1 MGFHIIFG
9 ENQILKKLDTILK
22 ILGSI
27 QRKEEAMSQELDA
40 LAAQV
45 AANAEVEQS
54 AILLIQGIAAQLE
67 DLSDDPAQ
75 VLALAETL
83 KASAANLAAAI
94 SANTPPVPVP
104 E

>member
-1 MGFHIIFG
+1 M
-9 ENQILKKLDTILK
+9 LRL
-22 ILGSI
+22 I

-45 AANAEVEQS
+45 AANTEVEQS
-54 AILLIQGIAAQLE
+54 AILLIQGIAAQLA
-67 DLSDDPAQ
+67 DLKDDPAQ
-75 VLALAETL
+75 VLALSESL
-83 KASAANLAAAI
+83 KASAANMAAAI